1 MRYGP
6 SGQYG
11 RGGMA
16 QAGPGG
22 LRPGISKPRHMRG
35 FRDATGQLIVD
46 HDDGMDNLSDKEI
59 YARNIPAIGLC
70 VQYDQKYSK
79 DETITLRGK
88 VLFITKL
95 RKFTNYRNYA

>member
-16 QAGPGG
+16 HGISSGPGG
-22 LRPGISKPRHMRG
+22 GRSGISKPRSMRG

-59 YARNIPAIGLC
+59 YARNIPAIGS
-70 VQYDQKYSK
+70 Y
-79 DETITLRGK
+79 G
-88 VLFITKL
+88 
-95 RKFTNYRNYA
+95 

>member
-16 QAGPGG
+16 GGAGGG
-22 LRPGISKPRHMRG
+22 RGISKPRMQRG

-59 YARNIPAIGLC
+59 YARNIPAIGECLLR
-70 VQYDQKYSK
+70 SK
-79 DETITLRGK
+79 VNPSLIQGTRNNKTHIILQRLR
-88 VLFITKL
+88 VIQ
-95 RKFTNYRNYA
+95 

>member
-16 QAGPGG
+16 GG
-22 LRPGISKPRHMRG
+22 VGGGRGISKPRMQRG

-59 YARNIPAIGLC
+59 YARNIPAIG
-70 VQYDQKYSK
+70 
-79 DETITLRGK
+79 
-88 VLFITKL
+88 
-95 RKFTNYRNYA
+95 KFFFFSRSQIAIFF

>member
-46 HDDGMDNLSDKEI
+46 HDDGRDNLSDKEI

-70 VQYDQKYSK
+70 VQYDQKYFK
-79 DETITLRGK
+79 DETINIFLCLPAK
-88 VLFITKL
+88 M
-95 RKFTNYRNYA
+95 

>member
-16 QAGPGG
+16 AGPGG
-22 LRPGISKPRHMRG
+22 GRGISKPRMQRG

-59 YARNIPAIGLC
+59 YARNIPAIGWYSYFNLC
-70 VQYDQKYSK
+70 
-79 DETITLRGK
+79 T
-88 VLFITKL
+88 
-95 RKFTNYRNYA
+95 FT

>member
-59 YARNIPAIGLC
+59 YARNIPAIGS
-70 VQYDQKYSK
+70 YIKPSN
-79 DETITLRGK
+79 T
-88 VLFITKL
+88 
-95 RKFTNYRNYA
+95 

>member
-16 QAGPGG
+16 GGAGGG
-22 LRPGISKPRHMRG
+22 RGISKPRMQRG

-59 YARNIPAIGLC
+59 YARNIPAIGECLLR
-70 VQYDQKYSK
+70 SK
-79 DETITLRGK
+79 VESH
-88 VLFITKL
+88 FS
-95 RKFTNYRNYA
+95 KFDT

>member
-16 QAGPGG
+16 GGAGGG
-22 LRPGISKPRHMRG
+22 RGISKPRMQRG

-59 YARNIPAIGLC
+59 YARNIPAIGECLLR
-70 VQYDQKYSK
+70 SK
-79 DETITLRGK
+79 VNSHLAD
-88 VLFITKL
+88 
-95 RKFTNYRNYA
+95 

>member
-16 QAGPGG
+16 GGAGGG
-22 LRPGISKPRHMRG
+22 RGISKPRMQRG

-59 YARNIPAIGLC
+59 YARNIPAIGECLLR
-70 VQYDQKYSK
+70 SK
-79 DETITLRGK
+79 VESHFLSLIQGIRSNKIHL
-88 VLFITKL
+88 
-95 RKFTNYRNYA
+95 